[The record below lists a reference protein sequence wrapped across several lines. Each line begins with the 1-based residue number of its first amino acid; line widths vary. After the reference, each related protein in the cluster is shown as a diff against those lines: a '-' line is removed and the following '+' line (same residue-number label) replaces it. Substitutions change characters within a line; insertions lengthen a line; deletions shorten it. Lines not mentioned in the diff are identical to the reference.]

1 MKKYQSLEEI
11 TAENPIIAVVIIDDP
26 LCAVPLAKTLWEAGI
41 RAIELTLRTPTAF
54 DSLAAIRREC
64 PEMCVGL
71 GTVLTPAQVDRAV
84 EGHADFAVAPG
95 LNSRVVEAAR
105 ESDLPF
111 APGIATPSEIEAAL
125 ELGCRTLKF
134 FPAEPS
140 GGVRYLTSMAAPYAH
155 LGVSYLPLGGLNAE
169 NFTRYLSLEI
179 VSAVGGS
186 WIAPRLLIQG
196 QDWKAIGENARTAM
210 AGLH

>member
-1 MKKYQSLEEI
+1 
-11 TAENPIIAVVIIDDP
+11 